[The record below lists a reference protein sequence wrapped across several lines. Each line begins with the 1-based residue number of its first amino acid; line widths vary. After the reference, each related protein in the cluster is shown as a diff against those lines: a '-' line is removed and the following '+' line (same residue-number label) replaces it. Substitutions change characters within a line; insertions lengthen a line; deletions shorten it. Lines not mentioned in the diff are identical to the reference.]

1 MAILEFHTNVLGRV
15 AADRLRNLYG
25 GFLTFRS
32 KFPNNPEVEV
42 FLDDE
47 LLGTAKLVNRH
58 AEKFP
63 LGWLTLSLAQL
74 GGFDSV
80 HDQQEALK
88 KSGYRFKPL
97 SEYKAYP
104 VLFAGYW
111 GRRI

>member
-1 MAILEFHTNVLGRV
+1 MAILDFHTRVIGSV
-15 AADRLRNLYG
+15 AADRLRHLYG

-32 KFPNNPEVEV
+32 KYPDNSEVKV
-42 FLDDE
+42 FLDDKI
-47 LLGTAKLVNRH
+47 LGTARLINSCP
-58 AEKFP
+58 EKFP
-63 LGWLTLSLAQL
+63 LNWLTLSLAHL
-74 GGFDSV
+74 GGFDSIKE
-80 HDQQEALK
+80 QQEALK